1 MDSMTSK
8 SATPP
13 SDATTVTSLLLWARE
28 KGIAISELQ
37 VGAIRITC
45 LDMKLAAANVRAP
58 DKEDAAN
65 LYRQYG
71 GDLFERAG
79 TDLLETIIEDDDEE
93 GDETPSRPR
102 GGRPGG
108 GRTARASRRR

>member
-1 MDSMTSK
+1 MSSK
-8 SATPP
+8 PPP
-13 SDATTVTSLLLWARE
+13 SDAATVTSLLLWARD

-37 VGAIRITC
+37 VGAIRVTC
-45 LDMKLAAANVRAP
+45 MDMKLAAANVRAP

-79 TDLLETIIEDDDEE
+79 SDLLETIIEDEEDDES
-93 GDETPSRPR
+93 PASR
-102 GGRPGG
+102 GGKA
-108 GRTARASRRR
+108 GRGPSARASRRR